1 MKVKLASI
9 KGFFTSPQTNTTS
22 IAPAQSSD
30 PVPDP
35 ASTVSMLQP
44 RSPYEAR
51 IAVLRQK
58 VDSLEGDK
66 PRGIEG
72 VKHHAMRIA
81 SLVLPL
87 LSFLAIGDLIG
98 YMLSGQR
105 AFTFADGTVAG
116 VYILAYAVEGMAVFL
131 TYALQKAV
139 QRPKK
144 KAGDYV
150 WLVATVLVWGLMLA
164 GTSILL
170 YIFGVSVTHV
180 DGQLAV
186 TGLTVRSI
194 ASSLVC
200 VGSAFLSYWTKGK
213 TLEQELADLQ
223 HRHHAF
229 TSLHAAE
236 STLHQA
242 EKQMSLQEKQDEAYI
257 HSREQHEQLVLDMG
271 AMSNQ
276 IIRNTAEKALH
287 PEIVDAPKYRQ
298 RY

>member
-9 KGFFTSPQTNTTS
+9 KGFFTSPQMNTTA
-22 IAPAQSSD
+22 ITPAQSSAPAPAPQVPL
-30 PVPDP
+30 PVE
-35 ASTVSMLQP
+35 P

-51 IAVLRQK
+51 LFVLRQK

-81 SLVLPL
+81 SLVLPI

>member
-1 MKVKLASI
+1 MKTKLASI
-9 KGFFTSPQTNTTS
+9 KGFFTSQVANTS
-22 IAPAQSSD
+22 IAPAHSSA
-30 PVPDP
+30 PAPAPTASVPMP
-35 ASTVSMLQP
+35 QP

-58 VDSLEGDK
+58 VDSLDGDK

-98 YMLSGQR
+98 YMLAGQR
-105 AFTFADGTVAG
+105 AFTFADATVAG
-116 VYILAYAVEGMAVFL
+116 VYVLAYAVEGMAVFL

-144 KAGDYV
+144 QPGDYA
-150 WLVATVLVWGLMLA
+150 WLVATLLVWGLMLA

-170 YIFGVSVTHV
+170 YIFGVSVTHI

-223 HRHHAF
+223 HKHHAF

-242 EKQMSLQEKQDEAYI
+242 EKQMSLQEKQDEAYLR
-257 HSREQHEQLVLDMG
+257 SREQHEQLVIQMG
-271 AMSNQ
+271 DIAQQVILN
-276 IIRNTAEKALH
+276 AADKALH
-287 PEIVDAPKYRQ
+287 PEVVDAPKYRQ

>member
-1 MKVKLASI
+1 MRTKLASI
-9 KGFFTSPQTNTTS
+9 KGFFTSQVANTS
-22 IAPAQSSD
+22 IAPAHSSA
-30 PVPDP
+30 PAPAPTASVPMP
-35 ASTVSMLQP
+35 QL

-58 VDSLEGDK
+58 VDSLDGDK

-98 YMLSGQR
+98 YMLAGQR
-105 AFTFADGTVAG
+105 AFTFADATVAG
-116 VYILAYAVEGMAVFL
+116 VYVLAYAVEGMAVFL

-144 KAGDYV
+144 QPGDYA
-150 WLVATVLVWGLMLA
+150 WLVATLLVWGLMLA
-164 GTSILL
+164 GTSI
-170 YIFGVSVTHV
+170 
-180 DGQLAV
+180 
-186 TGLTVRSI
+186 
-194 ASSLVC
+194 
-200 VGSAFLSYWTKGK
+200 LSYWTKGK

-223 HRHHAF
+223 HKHHAF

-242 EKQMSLQEKQDEAYI
+242 EKQMSLQEKQDEAYLR
-257 HSREQHEQLVLDMG
+257 SREQHEQLVIQMG
-271 AMSNQ
+271 DIAQQVILN
-276 IIRNTAEKALH
+276 AADKALH
-287 PEIVDAPKYRQ
+287 PEVVDAPKYRQ